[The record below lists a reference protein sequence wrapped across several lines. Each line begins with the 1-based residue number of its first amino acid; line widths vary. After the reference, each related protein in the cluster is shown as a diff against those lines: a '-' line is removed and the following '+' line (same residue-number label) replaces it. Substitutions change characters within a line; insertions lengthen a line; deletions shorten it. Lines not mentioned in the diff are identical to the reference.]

1 MTNENVA
8 VLLLRDGE
16 GNVYLLGEDKI
27 RSCKATPEQQ
37 EKIAQAL
44 SDQDVS
50 GFVGAGGFSAV
61 GPINIVVAPQINVAT
76 GLNLAVL
83 SPGAQQVLGQAQ
95 GNQLFA
101 LS

>member
-8 VLLLRDGE
+8 ILLLRDSE
-16 GNVYLLGEDKI
+16 GNVYMLGEDTI

-37 EKIAQAL
+37 EKIDQAL
-44 SDQDVS
+44 GDQDVS
-50 GFVGAGGFSAV
+50 GFFAGAGGFTA
-61 GPINIVVAPQINVAT
+61 PAINVVVAPQINVAT